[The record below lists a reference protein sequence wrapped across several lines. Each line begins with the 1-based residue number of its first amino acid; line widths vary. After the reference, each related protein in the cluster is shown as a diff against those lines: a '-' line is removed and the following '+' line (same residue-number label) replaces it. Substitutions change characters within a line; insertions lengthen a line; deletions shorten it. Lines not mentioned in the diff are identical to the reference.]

1 MIKKIKKHYIKLF
14 FAISILIIIYL
25 FNIIILRPF
34 PFFKVDYINSINEF
48 NASTF
53 TGRVCASTLSDIH
66 SCLTAAVGSLRGPLH
81 GGANEEAMKMLEE
94 INSTDEV
101 RDYIDRKLENKEN

>member
-1 MIKKIKKHYIKLF
+1 MSLTLYAEH
-14 FAISILIIIYL
+14 
-25 FNIIILRPF
+25 
-34 PFFKVDYINSINEF
+34 EF

-81 GGANEEAMKMLEE
+81 GGANEEAMKMLQE

-101 RDYIDRKLENKEN
+101 RDYIDRKLENKEKIMGFGHAVYSVKDPRSDIIKVDQTEY